1 MSFFNKTN
9 QDAPRTSSPLEM
21 IRAAVGISSQK
32 NSFVEDEQ
40 VIRDK
45 VSRNLEDSDD
55 EFQIQVLDFSDQ
67 SSDENL
73 DEQTEK
79 IEKRANLLG
88 EAL

>member
-1 MSFFNKTN
+1 M
-9 QDAPRTSSPLEM
+9 
-21 IRAAVGISSQK
+21 
-32 NSFVEDEQ
+32 
-40 VIRDK
+40 
-45 VSRNLEDSDD
+45 SRNLEDSDD